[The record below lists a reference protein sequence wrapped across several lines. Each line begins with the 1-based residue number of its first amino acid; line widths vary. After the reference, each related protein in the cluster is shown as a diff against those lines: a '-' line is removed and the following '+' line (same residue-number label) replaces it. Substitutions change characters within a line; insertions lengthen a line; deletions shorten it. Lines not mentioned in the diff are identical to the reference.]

1 VDPQTTDPDAIG
13 VAVTDGAVTL
23 SGHVP
28 TYVEKLAVA
37 RAAER
42 VYRVKAVANEP
53 SSVRLVDAP
62 DHCPRTAS
70 RDPSRTSDVAPHRRQ
85 QSGDEANKRAR
96 EVYR

>member
-13 VAVTDGAVTL
+13 AAVTDGAVTL
-23 SGHVP
+23 TGHVP
-28 TYVEKLAVA
+28 TYAVA

-42 VYRVKAVANEP
+42 VYGVKGVVNEP

-62 DHCPRTAS
+62 DHRPRTAS
-70 RDPSRTSDVAPHRRQ
+70 RDPSRTSDVAVHRKQ

-96 EVYR
+96 EVDQ